1 MIRRSFPARQRRRGF
16 SLVELLA
23 VLMVL
28 TVLAGTAIPVYLNTR
43 RAAAARACIGN
54 IASIGAAESAY
65 ALRNGAYASTM
76 TSLVGASEGLAET
89 PLCPLTRT
97 NTYTLT
103 VNGTTGDLTIAC
115 TNATSHASYVGVA
128 ADYSRVLLKPAA
140 ESLP

>member
-1 MIRRSFPARQRRRGF
+1 MPRTLRTRRRGF

-43 RAAAARACIGN
+43 RGAAARACIGN

-65 ALRNGAYASTM
+65 ALRNGAYASTVA
-76 TSLVGASEGLAET
+76 SLVGASEGLAET

-103 VNGTTGDLTIAC
+103 VNGTTGDLTIRC
-115 TNATSHASYVGVA
+115 TNDTVHDDYVGA
-128 ADYSRVLLKPAA
+128 TADYTRTLLKPAV
-140 ESLP
+140 ETLP